1 MKTFRVT
8 VNGKSYDVTVEEMG
22 AAGAAAAAPAPVQE
36 KPAPVPQAKAPE
48 AQPQAPQV
56 PAAPVSSGL
65 QKVPSP
71 MPGVI
76 LDIKVSRGES
86 VTEGQTL
93 LVLEAMKMENEI
105 TAPCA
110 GTVKDILVSKGSS
123 VNTEDLLL
131 TIE

>member
-1 MKTFRVT
+1 MKSFRVT
-8 VNGKSYDVTVEEMG
+8 VNGKAYDVTVEEMG
-22 AAGAAAAAPAPVQE
+22 AAKAAPAAPTAPVQE
-36 KPAPVPQAKAPE
+36 KPAPAPQAKAPE
-48 AQPQAPQV
+48 VKPQAPQA
-56 PAAPVSSGL
+56 PAGNGV
-65 QKVPSP
+65 QKVPAP
-71 MPGVI
+71 MPGVV
-76 LDIKVSRGES
+76 LDIKVSRGDS

-110 GTVKDILVSKGSS
+110 GTVRDILVSKGSS